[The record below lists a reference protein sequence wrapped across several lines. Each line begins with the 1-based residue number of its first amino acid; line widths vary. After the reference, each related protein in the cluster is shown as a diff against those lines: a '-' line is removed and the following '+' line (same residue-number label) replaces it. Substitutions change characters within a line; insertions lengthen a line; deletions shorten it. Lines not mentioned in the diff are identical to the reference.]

1 MFIEDRFGNLL
12 GRIFIFELG
21 DNVFKVCF
29 MLICLWWE
37 VMNFIKGG
45 LIIIV
50 ILIGFFFLFLRWNG
64 SRRVNFLE
72 IWVCN
77 LFVRILLLND
87 FSGSLLMFFVEVIKL
102 KFVWFFWK
110 ICVFVIRWFMNG
122 ILNGYYWWVLWE
134 FVKGDCVWIL
144 VRLKIYFFFW
154 VFYVWIF
161 CNW

>member
-122 ILNGYYWWVLWE
+122 ILN
-134 FVKGDCVWIL
+134 
-144 VRLKIYFFFW
+144 RLLLMSFMRVCEGRLCLNFSKIENIFFFLG
-154 VFYVWIF
+154 VLCMNIL
-161 CNW
+161 